1 MRKRMKSGKSTLFRT
16 LLEHTEQLAK
26 KDLPPTMRTVMDAWC
41 EKAEGLMK
49 LKQGQREDVLKEM
62 ARMVPIL

>member
-1 MRKRMKSGKSTLFRT
+1 
-16 LLEHTEQLAK
+16 
-26 KDLPPTMRTVMDAWC
+26 MRTVMDAWC

-62 ARMVPIL
+62 ARMVSIL